1 MSLPAGC
8 RCGASWTSGLPPTS
22 SSRSAT
28 SACPTPAQPQ
38 QPALPAAAI
47 HRAVS
52 LQEGR
57 RASAALLLVFCL
69 PSCCR
74 GAALQTA
81 PRAGQLSCPA
91 GCASSPLRSAPQEGD
106 PPRVWHRDAHAAA
119 GGAGAHRGGGRPDV
133 ERPAG
138 PAARPVTAGDH
149 DINNNSARLV
159 AGSTC
164 SRDHCGKT
172 LALRDRRGSE
182 NTLVGQG
189 FRTKIKG
196 QQRSIGRLDQ
206 WR

>member
-57 RASAALLLVFCL
+57 RATRAANC
-69 PSCCR
+69 
-74 GAALQTA
+74 GW
-81 PRAGQLSCPA
+81 QLSCLA
-91 GCASSPLRSAPQEGD
+91 CTAHSAFLTGCAWSPLQPVPQEGD

-119 GGAGAHRGGGRPDV
+119 GGADAHRGGGGPDV

-138 PAARPVTAGDH
+138 PAARPMTAGDH
-149 DINNNSARLV
+149 DININSARLV

-182 NTLVGQG
+182 NTLVWQG
-189 FRTKIKG
+189 FGTNQKSSSG
-196 QQRSIGRLDQ
+196 P
-206 WR
+206 